1 MRNKETRKAA
11 IEEENRN
18 GWLGET
24 PLDSLRQGMLR
35 SSNGCTKVGEVTERC
50 LAGDR

>member
-1 MRNKETRKAA
+1 MRNKETREAA
-11 IEEENRN
+11 IEEEKGN

-24 PLDSLRQGMLR
+24 HLGTARDRACLGVA
-35 SSNGCTKVGEVTERC
+35 KVGEVTERC